1 MTEMEDYQPGDTEQE
16 PEERPTKEV
25 LIRNSDMSPDEECLV
40 VSLAN
45 AAIEEV
51 ADIQGIFETQK
62 YSKMAGII
70 KREVEN
76 KFGNGWY
83 VICGKNFGTYVT
95 HDQGTFIHFS
105 FDDLHV
111 CVFRA
116 R

>member
-1 MTEMEDYQPGDTEQE
+1 MA
-16 PEERPTKEV
+16 PEEECV
-25 LIRNSDMSPDEECLV
+25 IVSVANS
-40 VSLAN
+40 
-45 AAIEEV
+45 AIEEV

-62 YSKMAGII
+62 YSKISGII
-70 KREVEN
+70 KREIEN

-95 HDQGTFIHFS
+95 HEYGTFIHFS

-116 R
+116 QWSLLF